1 MPQPVERNDF
11 PRTCGPSSRSKIA
24 ASHGPPLALRS
35 QAMQQSGFAACWFTD
50 KAAMGA
56 TL

>member
-1 MPQPVERNDF
+1 MPQPVDRNDF
-11 PRTCGPSSRSKIA
+11 PRTCGPSSRTKIA

-35 QAMQQSGFAACWFTD
+35 EGDAAVRFAACWFTD